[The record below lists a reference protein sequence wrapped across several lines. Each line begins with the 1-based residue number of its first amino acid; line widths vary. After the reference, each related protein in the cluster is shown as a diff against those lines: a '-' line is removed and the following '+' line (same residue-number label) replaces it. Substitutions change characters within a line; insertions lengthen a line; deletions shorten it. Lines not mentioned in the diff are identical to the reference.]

1 MNPRGYGG
9 RVWFSDLQRSPL
21 PAPGWATVTLLR
33 AASPALLQSLAVL
46 GHVETF
52 DLMLLVHP

>member
-1 MNPRGYGG
+1 M
-9 RVWFSDLQRSPL
+9 WFSDLQRGPL
-21 PAPGWATVTLLR
+21 RAPGWATVMLLR

-46 GHVETF
+46 GDVETF

>member
-1 MNPRGYGG
+1 M
-9 RVWFSDLQRSPL
+9 
-21 PAPGWATVTLLR
+21 LLR

-46 GHVETF
+46 GDVETF